1 MVDEIKFTPSKK
13 PKKPNKKNM
22 AQDVIKY
29 FTKRRD
35 KSKAYKEA
43 VKKYNLDQEKAKALQ
58 KIINNPANL
67 NAPSSLGSKVKIG
80 TGLAG
85 AGGAGKVIYDVATK
99 EFPDAP
105 TYKKGGIVKKRAN
118 KSKTNSKSVAKKYFK
133 GTF

>member
-22 AQDVIKY
+22 IRAIFD
-29 FTKRRD
+29 TLSKRRD

-43 VKKYNLDQEKAKALQ
+43 VKKYNLDQEKADALK

-80 TGLAG
+80 TGVAG
-85 AGGAGKVIYDVATK
+85 LGGAGKVAYDVATK